1 MASNKN
7 KNKKRLARAKVK
19 SADEKS
25 THSGSKHAAGKQ
37 RSSVARHL
45 HNPDGTLNRK
55 KVVTGVV
62 IVVFAIVMAL
72 SLMLPS
78 LAPIFANR
86 NAAQQDQQSQEQSDS
101 NNGDSNSNSDSSNSD
116 TSSSVAKI
124 DANYNTTIS
133 ALEAKLAKDPNNI
146 ATLLN
151 LGNDYMNWGYQV
163 GSASTADADKAHAK
177 DILTKAMGYYDQYL
191 AKNDSDAVRVNR
203 ALCQLY
209 SEDTAG
215 AIAALEQLTQK
226 SPNYGPAWANLG
238 LANEIAGNQDAAK
251 SDYDKAKETDPN
263 DEYGAKSF
271 AERRL
276 AQMNASN
283 VSTDTGATT
292 SSSTSGLSD
301 ALNASSGLNL

>member
-1 MASNKN
+1 MASNK
-7 KNKKRLARAKVK
+7 KKSKKRLARAKVK
-19 SADEKS
+19 AADEKS
-25 THSGSKHAAGKQ
+25 TRSGSKHAAGKNS
-37 RSSVARHL
+37 SSVARHL
-45 HNPDGTLNRK
+45 HNPDGTLDRK
-55 KVVTGVV
+55 KVITGVV

-78 LAPIFANR
+78 LAPIFANK
-86 NAAQQDQQSQEQSDS
+86 NTGQQQDQQSQQSDS
-101 NNGDSNSNSDSSNSD
+101 NNNSSDSSNSE
-116 TSSSVAKI
+116 SSEAANSVAKV
-124 DANYNTTIS
+124 DANYSKTVS

-163 GSASTADADKAHAK
+163 GSYSSADGDKSHAN
-177 DILTKAMGYYDQYL
+177 DLLAKAMGYYDQYL

-215 AIAALEQLTQK
+215 ATAALEQLTQK

-251 SDYDKAKETDPN
+251 TAYDKAKETDPN

-283 VSTDTGATT
+283 VSTDSGVT